1 MGQPITL
8 AGKAGEKLSK
18 VGYVSLGDITISS
31 NPYHTKGD
39 SHPSSSTGVPVFSV
53 MRELA
58 TFSVNDR
65 LRKSKARVVT
75 EIRAILGD
83 FPDSR
88 ILRVRV
94 SEGRVVQVPQSPKTF
109 LRAEIKRELRWYKR
123 NAHRLDLQY
132 KPTDRAWR
140 RKRDAIL
147 DQHANWL
154 EMYRGQIHICD
165 PFVRADGRQEYR
177 ITRRGW

>member
-1 MGQPITL
+1 MAFDLLMPFRLWNVSPMGQPITL

-18 VGYVSLGDITISS
+18 VGYVNLGDITISS

-39 SHPSSSTGVPVFSV
+39 SHPQSSTGVPVFSV

-58 TFSVNDR
+58 TFTVSER
-65 LRKSKARVVT
+65 LRKSKSRVVT

-94 SEGRVVQVPQSPKTF
+94 NESRIVQVAPVA
-109 LRAEIKRELRWYKR
+109 R
-123 NAHRLDLQY
+123 
-132 KPTDRAWR
+132 KP
-140 RKRDAIL
+140 RKVA
-147 DQHANWL
+147 
-154 EMYRGQIHICD
+154 
-165 PFVRADGRQEYR
+165 
-177 ITRRGW
+177 